1 MDDNMKRLHSITQNF
16 WHLHGFH
23 GVAIGMA
30 LMIPGALELTGAIT
44 PLHFFRCFSLLISST
59 ILLCSPMIRRYYS
72 ARFGTVIPPAGQDQ
86 RVRVV
91 SVLAGAALGL
101 VMILYEGGHLRGLPF
116 QPFALMCGF
125 LLLLLGFPPRRHY
138 IGLGLV
144 VISFSFLPAFYQAAG
159 EQARH
164 GGVMLLVGMVLILG
178 GLIDHGILLRSLPP
192 LRPEEHLA

>member
-1 MDDNMKRLHSITQNF
+1 MDDSMKRLHSITKNF
-16 WHLHGFH
+16 WHLHGLH

-30 LMIPGALELTGAIT
+30 LMMAGALELTGAIAPSRFFSW
-44 PLHFFRCFSLLISST
+44 PLLFIICTL
-59 ILLCSPMIRRYYS
+59 LLCSPMIRRYYS
-72 ARFGTVIPPAGQDQ
+72 ARFGTVIPPARQDQ
-86 RVRVV
+86 RVRAI

-101 VMILYEGGHLRGLPF
+101 VMVLYESGHLRGLPF

-164 GGVMLLVGMVLILG
+164 GGVMLLVGMVLMLG
-178 GLIDHGILLRSLPP
+178 GLIDHGILLRGLP
-192 LRPEEHLA
+192 RVEREERHA